1 MDMSTPRK
9 ALIGLFLLGGLV
21 LFGTGLFLIGDRRL
35 LFDPRFEL
43 YTAFGKVTG
52 LQVGTRVRVAG
63 LDAGEVLEIALPA
76 RPSEPFRIRMRLR
89 EDLRPLVR
97 VDSVSALQTDGIVG
111 NAFVQIGRGTD
122 QARMVEPGET
132 IAGRDP
138 VEFADLIDEGR
149 ETFRAVALQIREL
162 TDESGEAI
170 DAIGDVARSAQT
182 VIDDVG
188 GEVRVIT
195 SASAQVAQDARKVI
209 AETEGLLSDARA
221 GKGTIGKFLTD
232 DSMYER
238 FVSIAAETEETVKG
252 MRAAADGAR
261 SLVDGFGARE
271 GAAQQ
276 IVQTLRETLADTRE
290 VMSDLSEGTEA
301 LKRNFLFRG
310 FFEQRGF
317 FDLDAIS
324 VDAYATGALEGK
336 DRTAL
341 RVWIDAAGLF
351 ASDVEG
357 VERLT
362 DAGRRRLD
370 SAMADLVRY
379 PRDTPLIVEGYAD
392 GSEGRPTYLVSSD
405 RAQAVREY
413 LLSRYRRRVTLTG
426 AMPMSSYAPGSPAGN
441 DRWSGVALTLFVR
454 HDALMAGR

>member
-1 MDMSTPRK
+1 MSTAHK
-9 ALIGLFLLGGLV
+9 AMVGLFLLGGLV
-21 LFGTGLFLIGDRRL
+21 LFATGLFLIGDRRL
-35 LFDPRFEL
+35 LFAPRFEL
-43 YTAFGKVTG
+43 HTTFTKVSG
-52 LQVGTRVRVAG
+52 LQVGTKVRVAG
-63 LDAGEVLEIALPA
+63 LDAGEVLDIGLPA

-89 EDLRPLVR
+89 QDVRPLVR

-111 NAFVQIGRGTD
+111 SAFVQIGRGTD
-122 QARMVEPGET
+122 EARMVEPGET

-138 VEFADLIDEGR
+138 VEFGDLIDEGR
-149 ETFRAVALQIREL
+149 ETFRTVAQEISEL
-162 TDESGEAI
+162 SEESAEAI
-170 DAIGDVARSAQT
+170 AAITDVARTANT
-182 VIDDVG
+182 VIEDVG
-188 GEVRVIT
+188 GEVKVIT
-195 SASAQVAQDARKVI
+195 GASARVAEDTRKLI
-209 AETEGLLSDARA
+209 AQTEGILSDARA
-221 GKGTIGKFLTD
+221 GKGTLGRLLTD
-232 DSMYER
+232 DVMYQR
-238 FVSIAAETEETVKG
+238 WVGIAEETEQTVKG

-261 SLVDGFGARE
+261 TLVEGIGARD

-276 IVQTLRETLADTRE
+276 IVQTLRETLTDTRE

-310 FFEQRGF
+310 FFQQRGF

-324 VDAYATGALEGK
+324 TDAYAAGALEGN

-341 RVWIDAAGLF
+341 RVWVDADGLF
-351 ASDVEG
+351 ARADDG
-357 VERLT
+357 TERLT

-426 AMPMSSYAPGSPAGN
+426 AMPMSAYAPGSPAGN

-454 HDALMAGR
+454 HDVLRAGR